1 MANIVN
7 IFDIIDNYD
16 ILLFDIWGVLMEQKP
31 YVEVIQAMQKIKEMK
46 DVYIVTNM
54 GRTRN
59 TVRNKLLEQGL
70 DIELHKIF
78 TAGEA
83 AISMLKNKR
92 ANKENLTIYHFD
104 DSSSEANIY
113 KELLQGTDINVTKN
127 MDEANLLIISQFAD
141 NINESTKFDAELEMA
156 ASKKIEA
163 ICSNPDTIVVNEG
176 NTRYCAGFFAEKYKN
191 FGGVVHYAGK
201 PYMNIYDEVFS
212 TIKDI
217 NKIDKNRILMIG
229 DTLETDILGAKNANI
244 HSALV
249 ATGNMQKI
257 LLNKNLANH
266 EKYNLLI
273 KNAEIEEL
281 LPNWI
286 IEIK

>member
-1 MANIVN
+1 
-7 IFDIIDNYD
+7 
-16 ILLFDIWGVLMEQKP
+16 
-31 YVEVIQAMQKIKEMK
+31 
-46 DVYIVTNM
+46 
-54 GRTRN
+54 
-59 TVRNKLLEQGL
+59 
-70 DIELHKIF
+70 
-78 TAGEA
+78 
-83 AISMLKNKR
+83 
-92 ANKENLTIYHFD
+92 
-104 DSSSEANIY
+104 
-113 KELLQGTDINVTKN
+113 

-141 NINESTKFDAELEMA
+141 NIDESVRFDAELAMA

-176 NTRYCAGFFAEKYKN
+176 KTRYCAGFFAEKYEN
-191 FGGVVHYAGK
+191 MGGVVHYAGK

-249 ATGNMQKI
+249 ATGNMKKI
-257 LLNKNLANH
+257 LLNEDLENH
-266 EKYNLLI
+266 EKYNRLI
-273 KNAEIEEL
+273 KNAEIVDL